1 MLLKTVSSSSAAREF
16 PWRNQGRFSCGKSE
30 KLSVSVE
37 AISEDMA
44 FQSDASGTVKAAS
57 RDYGRVY
64 SCGVYSMKLTSN
76 VAYFESCLQDPDS
89 VLGSLTH
96 EIKEVGPDGQE
107 VTKVVPAVTEEDQGI
122 EILTEA
128 IAACTETID
137 QHKGKLVVK
146 ETPRAVKHMAKLR
159 MDDEEISGDE
169 EEDTGMGEVD
179 IEGAGIVE

>member
-16 PWRNQGRFSCGKSE
+16 PWRNQGRFSSAILREPYTTGASST
-30 KLSVSVE
+30 SVS
-37 AISEDMA
+37 D
-44 FQSDASGTVKAAS
+44 QSPSQA
-57 RDYGRVY
+57 
-64 SCGVYSMKLTSN
+64 
-76 VAYFESCLQDPDS
+76 Q
-89 VLGSLTH
+89 TH
-96 EIKEVGPDGQE
+96 SSSTGMSIF

-146 ETPRAVKHMAKLR
+146 EAPRAVKHMAKLR
-159 MDDEEISGDE
+159 MDNEEISGNEEE

>member
-16 PWRNQGRFSCGKSE
+16 PWRNQGRFSSAILREPYTTGASST
-30 KLSVSVE
+30 SVSDQ
-37 AISEDMA
+37 SPRYMA
-44 FQSDASGTVKAAS
+44 FQSDASGTELYVNIGYRKHGHA
-57 RDYGRVY
+57 
-64 SCGVYSMKLTSN
+64 
-76 VAYFESCLQDPDS
+76 FELSLCCLQDPDS
-89 VLGSLTH
+89 VLGSLTR

-146 ETPRAVKHMAKLR
+146 EAPRAVKHMAKLR
-159 MDDEEISGDE
+159 MDNEEISGNEEE